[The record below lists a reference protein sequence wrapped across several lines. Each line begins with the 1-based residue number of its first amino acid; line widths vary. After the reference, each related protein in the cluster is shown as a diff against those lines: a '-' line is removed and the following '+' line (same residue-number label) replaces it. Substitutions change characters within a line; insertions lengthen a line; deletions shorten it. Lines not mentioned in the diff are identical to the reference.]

1 MGPKGVLTVPR
12 SASFVAAMSDDL
24 AARRPL
30 KSRST
35 LWAGALSRFLLR
47 CGCRPNQ
54 VSVMSTVFAAC
65 GGACMILAARSGG
78 WGWWLGAAA
87 GIQLRLLCN
96 LMDGMLAVEGK
107 LKSASGDLY
116 NEFPDRLSDAILLMT
131 FGYAD
136 AANPWSPLL
145 GSVAAA
151 GALMTACIRMH
162 GASLTGAHDFR
173 GPMAKP
179 QRMAVLTVA
188 CLIMAGLAIAGS
200 PFNITPWVSGLIVAG
215 CAITCWRRLSALAE
229 NLRARTE
236 P

>member
-1 MGPKGVLTVPR
+1 
-12 SASFVAAMSDDL
+12 MSDDL

-35 LWAGALSRFLLR
+35 QWAGALSRSLLR

-65 GGACMILAARSGG
+65 GGACMILAAHSAAGV
-78 WGWWLGAAA
+78 WWIGAAG

-96 LMDGMLAVEGK
+96 LMDGMLAVEGG
-107 LKSASGDLY
+107 LKSPAGDLY
-116 NEFPDRLSDAILLMT
+116 NEFPDRLSDAILLMS
-131 FGYAD
+131 FGYAG
-136 AANPWSPLL
+136 AANPWSVVL

-179 QRMAVLTVA
+179 QRMAVLTAA
-188 CLIMAGLAIAGS
+188 CLVLAVLWFSGNH
-200 PFNITPWVSGLIVAG
+200 FNIVPWTLGLITAG
-215 CAITCWRRLSALAE
+215 CFITCWRRLGALAAI
-229 NLRARTE
+229 LHARAK